1 MSLETTTT
9 TAQPLL
15 SVEAVSKH
23 FNDGALSIKVL
34 SEISF
39 QVQPKQRL
47 AIVGASGSGKST
59 LLQIMGGL
67 DDVSSG
73 RVLFE
78 GDDFA
83 SLSEKKAAKLR
94 NRSLGFVYQFHHL
107 LPEFSAIENICMP
120 LLMSGYSCRQA
131 KVRAADILQ
140 RVALTKRGKH
150 KPHELSGGERQRV
163 AIARAM
169 VMRPQVLLADE
180 PTGNLDRKSAAQI
193 AILMDELQQ
202 ECGTAIVLVT
212 HDVEFAKTMD
222 QVITLSD
229 GKIIS

>member
-1 MSLETTTT
+1 MSLDSIST
-9 TAQPLL
+9 TAKPLL
-15 SVEAVSKH
+15 IVEAVSKR
-23 FNDGALSIKVL
+23 FSDGPLNVDVL
-34 SEISF
+34 SNVSL
-39 QVQPKQRL
+39 QVHEKQRL

-67 DDVSSG
+67 DDASSG
-73 RVLFE
+73 RVLFD

-83 SLSEKKAAKLR
+83 QLNATQAGKLR

-107 LPEFSAIENICMP
+107 LPEFSALENVCMP
-120 LLMSGYSCRQA
+120 LLMSGYSCREA
-131 KVRAADILQ
+131 KQRAADILQ
-140 RVALTKRGKH
+140 RVGLSKRSKH

-169 VMRPQVLLADE
+169 VMRPQLLLADE
-180 PTGNLDRKSAAQI
+180 PTGNLDRKSAEQI

-202 ECGTAIVLVT
+202 ECATAIVLVT
-212 HDVEFAKTMD
+212 HDIELAQSMD

-229 GKIIS
+229 GEIV

>member
-1 MSLETTTT
+1 M
-9 TAQPLL
+9 
-15 SVEAVSKH
+15 
-23 FNDGALSIKVL
+23 
-34 SEISF
+34 
-39 QVQPKQRL
+39 
-47 AIVGASGSGKST
+47 
-59 LLQIMGGL
+59 
-67 DDVSSG
+67 
-73 RVLFE
+73 
-78 GDDFA
+78 
-83 SLSEKKAAKLR
+83 
-94 NRSLGFVYQFHHL
+94 
-107 LPEFSAIENICMP
+107 
-120 LLMSGYSCRQA
+120 
-131 KVRAADILQ
+131 RAADILQ

-212 HDVEFAKTMD
+212 HDVELAKTMD

>member
-1 MSLETTTT
+1 MSLGSIST
-9 TAQPLL
+9 TAKPLL
-15 SVEAVSKH
+15 IVEAVSKR
-23 FNDGALSIKVL
+23 FSDGPLNVDVL
-34 SEISF
+34 SNVSL
-39 QVQPKQRL
+39 QVHEKQRL

-67 DDVSSG
+67 DDASSG
-73 RVLFE
+73 RVLFD

-83 SLSEKKAAKLR
+83 QLNATQAGKLR

-107 LPEFSAIENICMP
+107 LPEFSALENVCMP
-120 LLMSGYSCRQA
+120 LLMSGYSCREA
-131 KVRAADILQ
+131 KQRAADILQ
-140 RVALTKRGKH
+140 RVGLSKRSKH

-169 VMRPQVLLADE
+169 VMRPQLLLADE
-180 PTGNLDRKSAAQI
+180 PTGNLDRKSAEQI

-202 ECGTAIVLVT
+202 ECATAIVLVT
-212 HDVEFAKTMD
+212 HDIELAQSMD

-229 GKIIS
+229 GEIV